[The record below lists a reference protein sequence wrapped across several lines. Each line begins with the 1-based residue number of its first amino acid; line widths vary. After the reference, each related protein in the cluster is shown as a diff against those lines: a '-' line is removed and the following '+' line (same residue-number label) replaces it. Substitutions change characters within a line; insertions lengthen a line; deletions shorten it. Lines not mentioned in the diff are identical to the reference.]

1 MASAVRRG
9 SYDPYRNLTYSAY
22 DGSAARVLDGE
33 EVLRPQPKVRPR
45 HQELARP
52 KVQVRQAGKVSLFA
66 VAGFA
71 AVAAL
76 AVFIL
81 MSYVQLATVSSEV
94 VSLNNEMSRLQSEE
108 AVLRARY
115 ELAYDVGAIENAVTA
130 DGSMSRPQ
138 LGQMVYVDMT
148 EPDSVVVY
156 EQEQE
161 TESGLLETVRETLG
175 NLLAY
180 F

>member
-22 DGSAARVLDGE
+22 DGSAARVLDRE

-52 KVQVRQAGKVSLFA
+52 KAQVRQAGKVSLFA

-71 AVAAL
+71 TVAAL

-94 VSLNNEMSRLQSEE
+94 VALNNEMTRLQSEE

-115 ELAYDVGAIENAVTA
+115 ELAYDVGAIESAVTA

-156 EQEQE
+156 DQGQE
-161 TESGLLETVRETLG
+161 TESGFWDSAKATVG
-175 NLLAY
+175 SLLAY

>member
-52 KVQVRQAGKVSLFA
+52 KVEVRQAGKVSLFA

-71 AVAAL
+71 TVAVL

-81 MSYVQLATVSSEV
+81 MSYVQLATVSGEV
-94 VSLNNEMSRLQSEE
+94 VALGNEMARLQSEE

-115 ELAYDVGAIENAVTA
+115 ELAYDVGAIESAVTA

-156 EQEQE
+156 EQSPEVE
-161 TESGLLETVRETLG
+161 TGFWDSARQAVG
-175 NLLAY
+175 NLLSY

>member
-33 EVLRPQPKVRPR
+33 EVLRPEPRVRPR

-52 KVQVRQAGKVSLFA
+52 KVHTREAGKVSLFA

-71 AVAAL
+71 AVAVL
-76 AVFIL
+76 AVFII
-81 MSYVQLATVSSEV
+81 MSYVQLSTVSGEV
-94 VSLNNEMSRLQSEE
+94 VSLNNEMTRLQSEE

-148 EPDSVVVY
+148 EPDSVVIY
-156 EQEQE
+156 DRPQEK
-161 TESGLLETVRETLG
+161 SGGLLDGAREIVG
-175 NLLAY
+175 NILAY

>member
-66 VAGFA
+66 
-71 AVAAL
+71 AVAVL

-81 MSYVQLATVSSEV
+81 MSYVQLATVSGEV
-94 VSLNNEMSRLQSEE
+94 VALNNEMERLQSEE
-108 AVLRARY
+108 SVLRARY
-115 ELAYDVGAIENAVTA
+115 ELAYDVGAIESAVTA

-156 EQEQE
+156 EQSPE
-161 TESGLLETVRETLG
+161 TETSFWDSARQAVG
-175 NLLAY
+175 NLLSY

>member
-33 EVLRPQPKVRPR
+33 EVLRPQPQVRPR

-94 VSLNNEMSRLQSEE
+94 VSLNSEMSRLQSEE

-161 TESGLLETVRETLG
+161 TESGLLESVRETLG
-175 NLLAY
+175 NLMAY

>member
-66 VAGFA
+66 VVGFA
-71 AVAAL
+71 AVAVL

-81 MSYVQLATVSSEV
+81 MSHGQLATVSGEV
-94 VSLNNEMSRLQSEE
+94 VALNNEMERLQSEE
-108 AVLRARY
+108 SVLRARY
-115 ELAYDVGAIENAVTA
+115 ELAYDVGAIESAVTA

-156 EQEQE
+156 EQSPE
-161 TESGLLETVRETLG
+161 TETSFWDSARQAVG
-175 NLLAY
+175 NLLSY